1 MDIEAMKNN
10 QDIHGL
16 IRLLDHRK
24 HDVQWRAA
32 DALGTLG
39 DIACEPL
46 LRPLAYPKIH
56 VRIGAV
62 EALGAIKS
70 PRSVEPLIHT
80 LMTDSSSEV
89 RWVTALA
96 LGEIKDKRAIPAL
109 LASLKDV
116 DRYVRYGSVKALGQI
131 GWSAETDL
139 DKAYYYIALQDWD
152 AITKMG
158 KSAIAPLIE
167 MLKDKHPA
175 IRVQIIEILGSTGDT
190 KAKNSCKLILRDPD
204 ENVRWCGVLS
214 SQKCGVPVNHLPLE
228 LSQRPYTGKSVIGA
242 TILNFFFLGVG
253 YDYLE
258 KWWGLFVLEIY
269 MLLFFISQL
278 LIGIVMTIIIMIP
291 FMTLFAA
298 HTYIIARRE
307 AVLHG

>member
-1 MDIEAMKNN
+1 MDIEAMKNK

-39 DIACEPL
+39 EAACEPL
-46 LRPLAYPKIH
+46 LRPLTYPKIH

-70 PRSVEPLIHT
+70 PGSVEPLIHT
-80 LMTDSSSEV
+80 LMNDTSSEM

-96 LGEIKDKRAIPAL
+96 LGEIRDKRAIPAL
-109 LASLKDV
+109 LASLKDE
-116 DRYVRYGSVKALGQI
+116 DRYVRYGSAKALEQI

-139 DKAYYYIALQDWD
+139 DRAYYFIALQDWD

-158 KSAIAPLIE
+158 KSAIGPLID

-175 IRVQIIEILGSTGDT
+175 IRVQIIEILGSTSDA
-190 KAKNSCKLILRDPD
+190 KVKNSCKRVLRDPD

-214 SQKCGVPVNHLPLE
+214 SRKCQVPLSHLPLE
-228 LSQRPYTGKSVIGA
+228 LSQREYTGKSIMGA
-242 TILNFFFLGVG
+242 TLLNFFFLGVG

-258 KWWGLFVLEIY
+258 KWWGLVILEIY
-269 MLLFFISQL
+269 MLFFFISQL
-278 LIGIVMTIIIMIP
+278 LVGIMTTIIIMVP
-291 FMTLFAA
+291 FMTLFAT
-298 HTYIIARRE
+298 HTYFMAKKE
-307 AVLHG
+307 AALHG